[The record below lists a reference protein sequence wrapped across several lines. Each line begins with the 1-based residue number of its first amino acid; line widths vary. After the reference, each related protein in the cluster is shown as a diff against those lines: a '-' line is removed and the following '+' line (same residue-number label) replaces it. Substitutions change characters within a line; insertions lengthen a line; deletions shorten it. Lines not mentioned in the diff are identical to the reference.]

1 MLLDADRVQV
11 CIVVCERLGRE
22 IARRRGRR
30 HPDLVSE
37 SMVQHRVCV
46 CAAHMPGARTE
57 AQSEQRCCGVSLLSM
72 MSPLC
77 VCVWRDNKSK

>member
-46 CAAHMPGARTE
+46 CGAHARGAHRGAVRAEMLWCFTVVDD
-57 AQSEQRCCGVSLLSM
+57 VSI
-72 MSPLC
+72 
-77 VCVWRDNKSK
+77 VCVRVEGEQI